1 MYINNIRKNLIN
13 SKKINLLDYSN
24 SSDFY
29 GLWVSSK
36 IFFPFLLLIFG
47 LNLSHNIFINIIL
60 SFLVGVYAYKFSFIM
75 HDCAHNSLF
84 KSKKLCERLG
94 HFIGLIVATE
104 YNSYRKVHLLHHINL
119 GNKKLDND
127 YDEYTF
133 KEKFVHLIKPLLF
146 LRVFNFLKKNNRL
159 VERDERNYSNQVKWI
174 IQFAA
179 IQFIIISIISNLGT
193 SIYKIFFYY
202 IALSTVSLFLGRLRT
217 TAEHG
222 RSIKSEDKDKEF
234 TKTHYPNFV
243 DRLFLYDANFNYH
256 LEHHLFPQMSSF
268 HYPKVFKK
276 IKNEIHDDKTL
287 GNGMLATIFNLKN

>member
-24 SSDFY
+24 SSDLY

-179 IQFIIISIISNLGT
+179 IQFIIISIISNFGS